1 MSQSLKIHVP
11 AERDFYSDETKK
23 ALAPLVKEIASH
35 NKKVDTHEAAR
46 ARVESGDIESIS
58 SKDLFEGPASNT
70 YRFDLYGKALE
81 LCNKVKEFSN
91 LHVADH
97 KARYEEIVEQL
108 ESWRVRIRE
117 ELTKLGYAEEALHR
131 GHVQS
136 VNLFYRMHP
145 EVVKL
150 LLLEQSFRHP
160 DYPSGGNRAVL
171 VEGMDRLRKQCL
183 AT

>member
-46 ARVESGDIESIS
+46 ARVESGNIESIS

-70 YRFDLYGKALE
+70 YRFDLYGKAIE
-81 LCNKVKEFSN
+81 LCDKVKEFSS
-91 LHVADH
+91 LHAADH
-97 KARYEEIVEQL
+97 KARYRGIVDEL
-108 ESWRVRIRE
+108 DTWRLRIRE
-117 ELTKLGYAEEALHR
+117 ELTKLGYVEEELHPGHVNQVNNIYRCHPEALKLIHME
-131 GHVQS
+131 G
-136 VNLFYRMHP
+136 NYR
-145 EVVKL
+145 
-150 LLLEQSFRHP
+150 QT
-160 DYPSGGNRAVL
+160 DYLKGGDRAAL
-171 VEGMDRLRKQCL
+171 VAGMDRLRKQCL

>member
-1 MSQSLKIHVP
+1 MNHSLRISSP
-11 AERDFYSDETKK
+11 AERDWYSDDTKK
-23 ALAPLVKEIASH
+23 ALVPLVKEIDSH
-35 NKKVDTHEAAR
+35 NKKVDIHEEAR

-81 LCNKVKEFSN
+81 LCNKVKEFSQ

-97 KARYEEIVEQL
+97 KKRHNEIVDQL
-108 ESWRVRIRE
+108 ESWQVRIRE
-117 ELTKLGYAEEALHR
+117 ELTKLGYVEETLHQ
-131 GHVQS
+131 GHRQS

-150 LLLEQSFRHP
+150 LLLEQSFKHP

-171 VEGMDRLRKQCL
+171 IDGMNRLRKQCL

>member
-11 AERDFYSDETKK
+11 AERDFYSDETKI
-23 ALAPLVKEIASH
+23 ALSPLAKEIASH

-58 SKDLFEGPASNT
+58 SKDIFEGPASNT
-70 YRFDLYGKALE
+70 FRFDLYGKAIE
-81 LCNKVKEFSN
+81 LCGKVREFSK

-97 KARYEEIVEQL
+97 KARYQEIVKQL

-131 GHVQS
+131 EHIQS
-136 VNLFYRMHP
+136 VNLFYRKHP

-150 LLLEQSFRHP
+150 LHLEQSYKYSNHL
-160 DYPSGGNRAVL
+160 SGGNRAVL
-171 VEGMDRLRKQCL
+171 VEGMDRLRKMCL

>member
-23 ALAPLVKEIASH
+23 ALSPLVKEIASH
-35 NKKVDTHEAAR
+35 NKNVDNHEAAR
-46 ARVESGDIESIS
+46 ARVESGNIESVS

-70 YRFDLYGKALE
+70 YRFDLYGKAID
-81 LCNKVKEFSN
+81 LCDKVKEFSK

-97 KARYEEIVEQL
+97 RARYKEIVDQL

-117 ELTKLGYAEEALHR
+117 ELTKLGYVEEALHQ
-131 GHVQS
+131 GHVHA
-136 VNLFYRMHP
+136 VNRFYRMQP
-145 EVVKL
+145 EVQKL
-150 LLLEQSFRHP
+150 LLLEQNFKHP

-171 VEGMDRLRKQCL
+171 VEGMDRLRKRCL
-183 AT
+183 AL